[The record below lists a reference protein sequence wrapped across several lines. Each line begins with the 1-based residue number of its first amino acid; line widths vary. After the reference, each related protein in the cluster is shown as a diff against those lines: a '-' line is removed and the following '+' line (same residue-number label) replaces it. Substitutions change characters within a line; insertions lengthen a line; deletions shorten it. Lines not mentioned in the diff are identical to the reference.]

1 MESENSQ
8 DAPLGVLLIATYW
21 IFIGIIVL
29 AMFSSDR
36 SQNMFSMMPTLFGI
50 FFIFLGWGVLTLK
63 TWAYYI
69 SLVFSILGS
78 ISLLFIGPIFIF
90 GIFGGYFEYVMM
102 YSIYF
107 LFIPMTWYLF
117 KNGKLFVKKQD
128 EEVRRRCPH
137 CGRVIPF
144 DSRLCPYCAKRFE
157 TPAAKKIDYK
167 DPNWEESLEEVI
179 NK

>member
-29 AMFSSDR
+29 AMLSSN
-36 SQNMFSMMPTLFGI
+36 SSHNMFSMMPTLFGI

-78 ISLLFIGPIFIF
+78 ISLLFIVPGFIF
-90 GIFGGYFEYVMM
+90 MILGGYFEYAMM
-102 YSIYF
+102 SLIYF
-107 LFIPMTWYLF
+107 LFIPMAWYLF

-128 EEVRRRCPH
+128 EEVRRRCPN
-137 CGRVIPF
+137 CGRGIPF
-144 DSRLCPYCAKRFE
+144 DVRACPYCAKKFE
-157 TPAAKKIDYK
+157 
-167 DPNWEESLEEVI
+167 EF
-179 NK
+179 